1 MTFDFPSGDS
11 LNYRGSSGSSNPSS
25 WNEEREL
32 RAFSRNS
39 NPSPWNEEPRPS
51 SGASNP
57 ISWNEDPRPSSG
69 ASNPT
74 SWNEEP
80 LTLSSTWP
88 RPRQTAPH
96 PDLWD
101 VDSQQLDLELS
112 HQLAAKLL
120 MVAPDGLDDFNQEQ
134 EDPANNPRFKTEI
147 CRNYKEKGT
156 CLYGDLCQF
165 AHGRD
170 ELRMKDRHMNV
181 TQDVVRHN
189 KYKTKLCQKFWI
201 AGYCAYGPRCNFV
214 HNEKEK
220 DVYSEDCDNNGGKE
234 ISFGSPNGDDL
245 SMPPPRNL
253 PPRFAVRTNK
263 VPDFERKT
271 SVGDSVGDSGSEV
284 EGRNPSLSPPGTSLV
299 YHKPI
304 FGSGRFAAHS
314 QEDIFTW
321 VDTWTQKYL

>member
-1 MTFDFPSGDS
+1 MSMFPMTFDFPSSDS
-11 LNYRGSSGSSNPSS
+11 FNYRGSSGYSNLSS

-32 RAFSRNS
+32 RASVNS
-39 NPSPWNEEPRPS
+39 NPNPWNDEPRPS

-57 ISWNEDPRPSSG
+57 I
-69 ASNPT
+69 

-120 MVAPDGLDDFNQEQ
+120 MVAPDGLDDYNEEQ
-134 EDPANNPRFKTEI
+134 EKDPANNPRFKTEI

-220 DVYSEDCDNNGGKE
+220 DVYSEDCDNNKE
-234 ISFGSPNGDDL
+234 ISFGCPNGDDL